1 MPYRWIENDEI
12 DGPLQIV
19 GIFLVQIKVNNTII
33 SGSQMQ
39 SLQKNGDSIFLNQN
53 GNILSWDEDWSP
65 HGLHHGLMTM

>member
-39 SLQKNGDSIFLNQN
+39 SLQKMVIVYF
-53 GNILSWDEDWSP
+53 
-65 HGLHHGLMTM
+65 